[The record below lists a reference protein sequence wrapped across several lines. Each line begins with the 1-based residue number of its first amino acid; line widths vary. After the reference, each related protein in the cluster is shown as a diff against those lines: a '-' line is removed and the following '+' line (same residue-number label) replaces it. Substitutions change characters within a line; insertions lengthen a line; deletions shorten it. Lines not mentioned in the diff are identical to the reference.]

1 MLQSGAQASI
11 TATTDAG
18 RLLGEILIQAGQA
31 QKELDGALKE
41 MNKANDSIQNI
52 AAVAEEQAASSK
64 GVASAIDGA
73 TKSTMEMVETISNI
87 RRAADETAEAAQGV
101 AEQSEAMSTHAQT
114 LTDVLSRFKVDSKSM
129 SLLHPLKGLPQSPM
143 S

>member
-1 MLQSGAQASI
+1 MLQSSVQASI

-18 RLLGEILIQAGQA
+18 RLLGEILIHAGQA

-64 GVASAIDGA
+64 GVASAIDSA

-87 RRAADETAEAAQGV
+87 RRAADETAEATQGV
-101 AEQSEAMSTHAQT
+101 AEQSEAMSAHAQT